1 MDRPLK
7 IKQWDPSKPKR
18 KPNLRA
24 TIRNPEL
31 RPVLSDAS
39 FAQSIACDADNPWP
53 FVGGED
59 LTNVDPYAGFPSIEE
74 IIDEVI
80 RSAASD
86 SARDS
91 IDTPNPTPLSGLEK
105 NEHSA
110 IVIKKDKGII
120 KVSPAHTATPKAISN
135 SIPPYPGDERA
146 GDSVKTLSLQNDT
159 PKCGSNS
166 QEIAIA
172 MEKDEEQGICE
183 MSPKHTIAPVATP
196 DSIPGRQVDLDD
208 LAVGMPT
215 ASKNVV
221 PLNAPLPLVLGGEEP
236 DNDPHASSVLAQPPP
251 AATEAENHSPQE
263 EHSDSTKHGD
273 ILEADHCGDIVES
286 TLTESGFGYA
296 SPYPTDTSLSSGS
309 TTPSTHPSPSLP
321 SKDETLQNPIQAQAE
336 GTLGQSGLVPMA
348 MDLNQHA
355 TSTQEPEVCSSGK
368 QPVDD
373 MIGGRGRCGG
383 DVEPCSTGLGG
394 SRAPTPRRR
403 ARGSYILHGD
413 YYESDAGDGDDDN
426 DERGQQSP
434 ELDGAERSKR
444 CGGSL
449 PIEVLLNNAKYR
461 PAQSAEDSERDHD
474 GDEDEDE
481 AYGKRRRKR
490 RRSHEPLASIK
501 RRRYG
506 HTTRQR
512 PTNTTR
518 SVPRDRTPTPR
529 MLSPS
534 SSYTTSDDSD
544 TRHDFATCQ
553 EWQLDNVILKRVVL
567 NGVATFQ
574 LQFGWDMCSKHDNAV
589 DAVHDRRH
597 GTFAGSTGRVHR
609 GEGAKAKFTP
619 EEDRFL
625 LDLKEGEDGQSSPHL
640 TWSEIYRRF
649 DTRFPGRRSCGSLQ
663 VHYCTKLKGREEP

>member
-1 MDRPLK
+1 
-7 IKQWDPSKPKR
+7 
-18 KPNLRA
+18 
-24 TIRNPEL
+24 
-31 RPVLSDAS
+31 
-39 FAQSIACDADNPWP
+39 
-53 FVGGED
+53 
-59 LTNVDPYAGFPSIEE
+59 
-74 IIDEVI
+74 I

-105 NEHSA
+105 NEREWSYKSQDSA
-110 IVIKKDKGII
+110 IVIKKDKGIT
-120 KVSPAHTATPKAISN
+120 KVSPAHTAAPKAISN
-135 SIPPYPGDERA
+135 SIPPYPGDKRA
-146 GDSVKTLSLQNDT
+146 GASVKTLGLQNDT

-172 MEKDEEQGICE
+172 MGKDKEQGICE
-183 MSPKHTIAPVATP
+183 ISPKHSIAPVATP
-196 DSIPGRQVDLDD
+196 HSIPGRQVGLDD
-208 LAVGMPT
+208 LAVRMPT

-221 PLNAPLPLVLGGEEP
+221 PLNAPLPLILGGEEP
-236 DNDPHASSVLAQPPP
+236 DNDPQALSVLAQPPP
-251 AATEAENHSPQE
+251 AATKVENHSPQE
-263 EHSDSTKHGD
+263 EHSDSAEHGD
-273 ILEADHCGDIVES
+273 ILAADHCGDIVES
-286 TLTESGFGYA
+286 TPTESGFGYD

-309 TTPSTHPSPSLP
+309 TTPSTPPSPSLP

-336 GTLGQSGLVPMA
+336 GALGQSGLVPMA

-355 TSTQEPEVCSSGK
+355 TSTQEPEACSSGK

-383 DVEPCSTGLGG
+383 DVDPCSTGLGG

-413 YYESDAGDGDDDN
+413 YYESDAGDGHGDN

-461 PAQSAEDSERDHD
+461 PAQSAEHNERDHN

-501 RRRYG
+501 HRRYG

-518 SVPRDRTPTPR
+518 SVPRDRTPTTR
-529 MLSPS
+529 MLGPF

-544 TRHDFATCQ
+544 TGHDFATCQ

-574 LQFGWDMCSKHDNAV
+574 LQFGWDMCSKYDNAV

-597 GTFAGSTGRVHR
+597 RAFAGSTGRVHR

-625 LDLKEGEDGQSSPHL
+625 LDLNEGEDGQSSPHL

-649 DTRFPGRRSCGSLQ
+649 NERFPGRRSCGSLQ
-663 VHYCTKLKGREEP
+663 VHSCTKLKGREEP

>member
-1 MDRPLK
+1 M
-7 IKQWDPSKPKR
+7 
-18 KPNLRA
+18 
-24 TIRNPEL
+24 
-31 RPVLSDAS
+31 
-39 FAQSIACDADNPWP
+39 
-53 FVGGED
+53 
-59 LTNVDPYAGFPSIEE
+59 
-74 IIDEVI
+74 

-86 SARDS
+86 SARDR
-91 IDTPNPTPLSGLEK
+91 IDAPNPTPLSGLEK
-105 NEHSA
+105 NERWSYKSQNSA
-110 IVIKKDKGII
+110 IVIKKDKGIT
-120 KVSPAHTATPKAISN
+120 KLPPAHIATPKAIFN
-135 SIPPYPGDERA
+135 SIFPYPGDKRA

-159 PKCGSNS
+159 PKCGSNN

-172 MEKDEEQGICE
+172 MEKAKEQGICE
-183 MSPKHTIAPVATP
+183 TSPKHIISPVATP

-208 LAVGMPT
+208 LAGGMPT
-215 ASKNVV
+215 ASKNVG

-236 DNDPHASSVLAQPPP
+236 DNDAQALSVLAQPPP
-251 AATEAENHSPQE
+251 AATEVENHSSQE
-263 EHSDSTKHGD
+263 EHSHSTEHGD
-273 ILEADHCGDIVES
+273 ILEADYCGDIVES
-286 TLTESGFGYA
+286 TPTEPGFGYA

-309 TTPSTHPSPSLP
+309 TTPSTPPSPSLP
-321 SKDETLQNPIQAQAE
+321 SKDEKLQNPIQAQAE

-368 QPVDD
+368 QRVDD
-373 MIGGRGRCGG
+373 IIGGQGRCGG

-394 SRAPTPRRR
+394 SHAPTPRRR
-403 ARGSYILHGD
+403 ARGSYILHAD
-413 YYESDAGDGDDDN
+413 YNESDTGDGDDDN

-501 RRRYG
+501 RRGYR

-518 SVPRDRTPTPR
+518 SVPRDRAPTPR
-529 MLSPS
+529 MLSPFS
-534 SSYTTSDDSD
+534 SCTTSDDSD
-544 TRHDFATCQ
+544 TRHDFAKFQ
-553 EWQLDNVILKRVVL
+553 EWQLDNVILKQVVL
-567 NGVATFQ
+567 DGVNTFQ
-574 LQFGWDMCSKHDNAV
+574 LQFGWDMCSKHDNTG
-589 DAVHDRRH
+589 DTVHDRRRRI
-597 GTFAGSTGRVHR
+597 FAGSTGRIHR

-619 EEDRFL
+619 EEDSFL
-625 LDLKEGEDGQSSPHL
+625 LELKEGEDSQSSQQL

-649 DTRFPGRRSCGSLQ
+649 NEKFPGRRSCGSLQ
-663 VHYCTKLKGREEP
+663 VHYCTKLKGRGEP

>member
-1 MDRPLK
+1 MNHPLK
-7 IKQWDPSKPKR
+7 IKQWNPSKPKR

-24 TIRNPEL
+24 RNPEL

-39 FAQSIACDADNPWP
+39 FAQSIACDAENPWP

-59 LTNVDPYAGFPSIEE
+59 LANVDPYADFPSIEE

-80 RSAASD
+80 RSATSD

-91 IDTPNPTPLSGLEK
+91 IDTPN
-105 NEHSA
+105 
-110 IVIKKDKGII
+110 
-120 KVSPAHTATPKAISN
+120 HTATPKAISN
-135 SIPPYPGDERA
+135 SIPPYPGGGGA

-159 PKCGSNS
+159 PNRGSNS

-172 MEKDEEQGICE
+172 MDKDQGICE

-208 LAVGMPT
+208 LAGGMPT

-221 PLNAPLPLVLGGEEP
+221 PPNAPLPLVLGGEAP
-236 DNDPHASSVLAQPPP
+236 DNNHQSLSVLAQPPP
-251 AATEAENHSPQE
+251 AATEVENHTPQE
-263 EHSDSTKHGD
+263 EHSDSTEHGD
-273 ILEADHCGDIVES
+273 TLEVDHCGDIVES
-286 TLTESGFGYA
+286 TPTESGFGYA

-309 TTPSTHPSPSLP
+309 TTPSTPPSPSLL
-321 SKDETLQNPIQAQAE
+321 SKDETLRNPIQVQ
-336 GTLGQSGLVPMA
+336 GTSGPSGLVPMA

-355 TSTQEPEVCSSGK
+355 SCTQEPEVCSSRK

-373 MIGGRGRCGG
+373 MIGGGRGRCGG

-413 YYESDAGDGDDDN
+413 YYESDDGDGDDDDFD

-434 ELDGAERSKR
+434 EPDGTDRSRR
-444 CGGSL
+444 CSGSV
-449 PIEVLLNNAKYR
+449 PIEALLADAKYR
-461 PAQSAEDSERDHD
+461 RAQSTEDSERDHD

-506 HTTRQR
+506 HTTRQC

-544 TRHDFATCQ
+544 TGHDFATFR

-589 DAVHDRRH
+589 DAVPDRRH
-597 GTFAGSTGRVHR
+597 RTSTGSTGRVHR

-649 DTRFPGRRSCGSLQ
+649 NARFPGRRSCGSLQ